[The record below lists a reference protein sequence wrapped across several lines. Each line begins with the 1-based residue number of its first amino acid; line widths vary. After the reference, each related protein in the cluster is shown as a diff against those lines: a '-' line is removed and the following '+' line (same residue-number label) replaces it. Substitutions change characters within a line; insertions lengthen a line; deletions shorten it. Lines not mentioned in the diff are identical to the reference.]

1 MATATKSKKAADGP
15 EQFGFQAEVSKLL
28 DIVAHSLYSE
38 KEVFLRELISN
49 ASDAC
54 DKLRYAALT
63 QPKLLEDETGDG
75 AGFAIRLSPDKKANT
90 LTVADNGIGMN
101 REDLIENL
109 GTIARSG
116 TAAFLEQLAETASK
130 KEKKDVN
137 LIGQFGV
144 GFYSAFMVAERVEV
158 LTRRAGEEKA
168 WKWASDGQGEFTIEP
183 AEKDIRGTEITLHLK
198 KEAKD
203 FTDPTR
209 LRHVVKTYSD
219 HIAVPIRLDEG
230 KEDADTLNEAS
241 ALWTRAKNQIKPEQ
255 YTEFYRHVGHAFDE
269 PWLTMH
275 WKAEGKIEYTSL
287 LFIPTS
293 RPFDLFHPE
302 RKPRV
307 KLYVKRVFITEDSE
321 DVLPGWLRFVRGI
334 VDSEDLPLNI
344 SREMLQNNPVLAKI
358 RQGLIKRVLS
368 ELKKKAEKAP
378 EEFAAFWEN
387 FGPVLK
393 EGLYEAPEHRDAILE
408 LARFHSTADAETA
421 ITLADYVG
429 RMKDGQDAIFYIA
442 GEDAAA
448 LAKSPQIEGFR
459 KKGVEVLLLEDSVDE
474 FWVPAA
480 GEFDGKPFKSVTHGG
495 ADLSEIKGDAKDE
508 TKKKP
513 AKNIG
518 TLVAVLKDVLGEAVA
533 DVRESDRLTDSPV
546 CLVASDGA
554 LDMHLERILKAHGQ
568 LEQVSARV
576 LEINPDHPL
585 IKKLAKEAGGDK
597 AGAKLADA
605 AHLLLDQARILE
617 GETLPDSAAF
627 ARRMAAVMER
637 GLG

>member
-1 MATATKSKKAADGP
+1 MATTTKSKKTAKGP

-54 DKLRYAALT
+54 DKLRYEALT
-63 QPKLLEDETGDG
+63 HPELTGDDG
-75 AGFAIRLSPDKKANT
+75 DFAITLTPDKKANT
-90 LTVADNGIGMN
+90 LKVADNGIGMN
-101 REDLIENL
+101 RDDLIENL

-116 TAAFLEQLAETASK
+116 TAAFLDQLAETASK

-144 GFYSAFMVAERVEV
+144 GFYSAFMVAEKVEV
-158 LTRRAGEEKA
+158 TTRRAGEDAA
-168 WKWASDGQGEFTIEP
+168 WKWVSDGQGEFTIEP
-183 AEKDIRGTEITLHLK
+183 ADKDSRGTEITLHLK
-198 KEAKD
+198 KETKE
-203 FTDPTR
+203 FTDSTR

-230 KEDADTLNEAS
+230 KEERDTLNEAS
-241 ALWTRAKNQIKPEQ
+241 ALWTRARNQIKPEQ

-287 LFIPTS
+287 LFIPSS

-302 RKPRV
+302 RRPRV

-321 DVLPGWLRFVRGI
+321 DVLPGWLRFVRGV

-358 RQGLIKRVLS
+358 RQGLVKRVLT

-393 EGLYEAPEHRDAILE
+393 EGLYEAAEHREAILE
-408 LARFHSTADAETA
+408 LARFHSTTDPDGTA
-421 ITLADYVG
+421 TLADYVG
-429 RMKDGQDAIFYIA
+429 RMKEGQDAIFYIA
-442 GEDAAA
+442 GEDAKA
-448 LAKSPQIEGFR
+448 LAKSPQIEGFAR
-459 KKGVEVLLLEDSVDE
+459 KGVEVLLLEDSVDE
-474 FWVPAA
+474 FWIPAA
-480 GEFDGKPFKSVTHGG
+480 AEFDGKPFKSVTHGG
-495 ADLSEIKGDAKDE
+495 ADLSGIKGGDKKDDGK
-508 TKKKP
+508 TKKSSP
-513 AKNIG
+513 KNIG
-518 TLVAVLKDVLGEAVA
+518 TLVAVMKDVLGDAVA

-554 LDMHLERILKAHGQ
+554 LDMHLERMLKAHGQ

-585 IKKLAKEAGGDK
+585 IAKLARESGKD
-597 AGAKLADA
+597 GAADKLADA

-617 GETLPDSAAF
+617 GETLADPVEF
-627 ARRMAAVMER
+627 ARRMSSVMQS